1 MSYEK
6 QTWASGDVITAT
18 KMNHIEDG
26 IKNNS
31 GDLAVVTID
40 LTDYSSDLD
49 FYGVLSIL
57 ETHNNRTMYNMYTY
71 LWETSVRHNC
81 MGFMTLP
88 ISDTITTTYTVCII
102 INDALSYFNIETTG
116 GVVASEIETSA
127 WNGSWSSGA
136 SGTFIVNGSGT
147 IKISP
152 KNNEL

>member
-31 GDLAVVTID
+31 DLAVVTID
-40 LTDYSSDLD
+40 LTDYSYDMD
-49 FYGVLSIL
+49 FLGNLSIL
-57 ETHNNRTMYNMYTY
+57 ETHNDRTRYNIYTE
-71 LWETSVRHNC
+71 LWDAFIQSNS
-81 MGFMTLP
+81 MNYMILP
-88 ISDTITTTYTVCII
+88 ISDTITATYTVCIA

-116 GVVASEIETSA
+116 GVVASEINSSV
-127 WNGSWSSGA
+127 WNGSWSSA
-136 SGTFIVNGSGT
+136 VYGTFIVNGSGT